1 MERRWVILQ
10 SEMSELAT
18 FADTLA
24 EDQISLMLQNGRQIR
39 NIIKETYATLGLES
53 DGRSECAQPEPDEVL
68 SCRWLQTSKIHKAV
82 KHPDTANTLRSL
94 TKVG

>member
-1 MERRWVILQ
+1 MLQ

-39 NIIKETYATLGLES
+39 NIIKETYATLDLES
-53 DGRSECAQPEPDEVL
+53 DRRSECEQPELDDVL
-68 SCRWLQTSKIHKAV
+68 SCKWSQTSKIPKAGN
-82 KHPDTANTLRSL
+82 HPDRADTLRSL